1 MKNTLI
7 YSSTSKKLLNLYKN
21 YLIFNLQQLSLNYL
35 IINTPQKK
43 KIKTFLKSPH
53 VNKRAKENFNL
64 IIYKFNLHIFFDLK
78 YIKVLR
84 YNVPK
89 NIHLKIKH
97 EI

>member
-43 KIKTFLKSPH
+43 KLKH
-53 VNKRAKENFNL
+53 F
-64 IIYKFNLHIFFDLK
+64 
-78 YIKVLR
+78 
-84 YNVPK
+84 
-89 NIHLKIKH
+89 
-97 EI
+97 